1 VKNFLQYHK
10 LLPVDGLLV
19 DLGVSSHQFDVAERG
34 FSTRFD
40 APLDMRM
47 SRDAKLTAM
56 KVVNEYPEEALRRI
70 FSEYG
75 ELQNARAVARKIVE
89 SRKTNPVET
98 TKQLKELLSDKA
110 EWGAEAKFYAKL
122 FQALRIEV
130 NEELEALKELLL
142 QCNDIIKKDGRLVVI
157 SYHSLED
164 RMVKNF
170 IATGTIGKEVEKD
183 ILTGHIKQ
191 TSFRAWNKKPI
202 EPSDEEIEM
211 NPRARSAK
219 MRVAIKN

>member
-1 VKNFLQYHK
+1 VRNFLQYHK
-10 LLPVDGLLV
+10 LLPVDGVLV

-47 SRDAKLTAM
+47 NREAILTAM
-56 KVVNEYPEEALRRI
+56 KVVNEYPEEELKRI
-70 FSEYG
+70 FSAYG
-75 ELQNARAVARKIVE
+75 ELQNARAIARKIVE
-89 SRKTNPVET
+89 SRKSNPIET
-98 TKQLKELLSDKA
+98 TKQLKELLADKA
-110 EWGAEAKFYAKL
+110 ERGAESKFNAKH
-122 FQALRIEV
+122 FQALRQEV

-142 QCNDIIKKDGRLVVI
+142 QCNSILKKDGRLVVI

-164 RMVKNF
+164 RLVKNF

-183 ILTGHIKQ
+183 VLTGQLKQ
-191 TSFRAWNKKPI
+191 TSFRALNKKPI
-202 EPSDEEIEM
+202 EASEEEIEA

-219 MRVAIKN
+219 MRVGIKN